1 VTESGARSRCSR
13 YVVVIAGEEHKVTIG
28 PGGTV
33 TVNGRECQA
42 SLAVTGGAANGT
54 PAPAR
59 DGRDRP
65 LGSSTARVSLLLDGA
80 SHGLLVRRNAPGVWE
95 LDLDARAV
103 TAEVFDER
111 AAAVR
116 KLSGSARGTR
126 LVPSL
131 RAPMP
136 GLVVRVTAAEG
147 ENVTAGSRLAIM
159 EAMKMEN
166 ELRAPADARVSRV
179 LVAPGQAVERNQVL
193 VEFEQPDV
201 S

>member
-1 VTESGARSRCSR
+1 MTKPEAGSR
-13 YVVVIAGEEHKVTIG
+13 YLVVIAGEEHEVTIG
-28 PGGTV
+28 PEGAIA
-33 TVNGRECQA
+33 VNGRARQA
-42 SLAVTGGAANGT
+42 SLVATGAAADGAS
-54 PAPAR
+54 AP
-59 DGRDRP
+59 
-65 LGSSTARVSLLLDGA
+65 GSRTARVSLLLDGA
-80 SHGLLVRRNAPGVWE
+80 SRGLLVRRTAPGVWE

-111 AAAVR
+111 AATVR
-116 KLSGSARGTR
+116 KLSGSAPGVR

-136 GLVVRVTAAEG
+136 GLVVQVTATEG
-147 ENVTAGSRLAIM
+147 ETVTAGSRLAIM

-193 VEFEQPDV
+193 VEFEQPDAL
-201 S
+201 